1 MKKKIIHGTS
11 DTWSMIH
18 LSHRPSDLAYY
29 IVNWRILNVHFS
41 GWRKISFKV
50 EKNSFINKENCII
63 IIKLE
68 NQISFLIKLKK
79 IMNDPKHTALCVWCS
94 PESTNCPS
102 ATKISERKT
111 QGAGR
116 PLSYPRPGGKFED
129 RVDLSTIIFGRHINP
144 IPVGRWGGDW
154 LCPQQRRIPIWFV
167 NVLPALSPG
176 RIQKSPGIWRL
187 TPSKV
192 HEKKQHFVFYVLL
205 SLTLGLILPQ
215 NQGG

>member
-1 MKKKIIHGTS
+1 MH
-11 DTWSMIH
+11 
-18 LSHRPSDLAYY
+18 Y
-29 IVNWRILNVHFS
+29 IS

-50 EKNSFINKENCII
+50 EKKSFVNKENCII
-63 IIKLE
+63 IIKPE
-68 NQISFLIKLKK
+68 NQISIFIKVKK

-129 RVDLSTIIFGRHINP
+129 RVDLSTITFGRHINP
-144 IPVGRWGGDW
+144 IPVGRLGGGLIMPTTEANPHLICKCSAGSVSRSNSEITWNLKIDTLQGTW
-154 LCPQQRRIPIWFV
+154 
-167 NVLPALSPG
+167 
-176 RIQKSPGIWRL
+176 
-187 TPSKV
+187 
-192 HEKKQHFVFYVLL
+192 KKQHFVFYVLL